1 MFTTSLLYVLL
12 SRNHAAMEA
21 VQNTG
26 LMETASASAS
36 GVFRASFSSNVPV
49 SIVSDPFTLNLVP
62 STPQYWIVLSMLGLM
77 MMMFVLRWLSSI
89 RK

>member
-21 VQNTG
+21 VHNTG

-36 GVFRASFSSNVPV
+36 GVFRASFSSTVPV
-49 SIVSDPFTLNLVP
+49 SIVSDPFTLNLEP
-62 STPQYWIVLSMLGLM
+62 STPQYWIVLSMLGLL